1 MKREVRRDLSYY
13 ISISWVN
20 NKDRQGVR
28 DDIPDGETCVDL
40 VKLVTPK
47 VEVLFHARDVRIV
60 EIGAVKLAVRRCIK
74 LAGAHSLA
82 FTPIARFRGNP
93 PSKHCGNGTTY
104 VIEKVAEAAKTENEK
119 VDFLY
124 QLALTRHMRSRAKV
138 FAQSG

>member
-1 MKREVRRDLSYY
+1 
-13 ISISWVN
+13 
-20 NKDRQGVR
+20 
-28 DDIPDGETCVDL
+28 L
-40 VKLVTPK
+40 VELITPK

-82 FTPIARFRGNP
+82 FTPIAQFRGNP
-93 PSKHCGNGTTY
+93 LSKHCGNGATY

-124 QLALTRHMRSRAKV
+124 QLALARHMRSRAKV
-138 FAQSG
+138 FAQFG